1 MAKKDCQNPVRILT
15 SQPSA
20 YIRKQK
26 KDTALKELPSRANLA
41 RFDLLSAD
49 YILIYLMVAKVASTG
64 KNLFVRRATKMRC
77 FVKAVS
83 ASKVQTLSTMPGVI
97 MTCMSDLRPGFVG
110 SIATAGVGTYVGIC
124 SLRLPM
130 RIPRHR

>member
-1 MAKKDCQNPVRILT
+1 MAKKDCQNPVRIHI

-26 KDTALKELPSRANLA
+26 KKKDTALKEMPSRANFA
-41 RFDLLSAD
+41 RFDLLSAA
-49 YILIYLMVAKVASTG
+49 YIYLMVAKVTSTG

-83 ASKVQTLSTMPGVI
+83 ASKVQTLSMMPGVI